1 MESVKNS
8 IRNALERGDPLDKAH
23 REKVYRQV
31 FSAFERSLAEKQDLT
46 SAQKA
51 DRRSRLLQVIS
62 QIEKEFVPAGPPATV
77 AASIPRRR
85 QAAPQPQAPAS
96 PDPQVHSAAP
106 TIGPDDRLN
115 PAAPSVGAEP
125 QRPQRMEPRLDAAPA
140 PASPRADMP
149 EFAADDRLAPQQR
162 ASEAPKSRRQK
173 KRAARDERPLRP
185 LAKLFVTTTILAM
198 LGIGAWWVFDTG
210 LLQSA
215 AERDGSV
222 PNPPRGTEEES
233 YDPGSGSEGRA
244 PIGGSPD
251 DRTWITIFSPD
262 DPTTVAAPAGAQA
275 QIADS
280 GEGQLMRLSSGQT
293 DTAVIF
299 DVGQGILE
307 QLAGKTAIFN
317 VTAAAS
323 EGEETQLSLS
333 CNFGNL
339 GDCGRIRYVV
349 GPQQSDHLFE
359 RTFPDVDPESGG
371 TIAIVPDVEGQ
382 GRELGIYSIKVTVYD
397 AE

>member
-8 IRNALERGDPLDKAH
+8 IRNALERGDPLDKTH

-31 FSAFERSLAEKQDLT
+31 FSAFERSLAEKQDLS
-46 SAQKA
+46 SAEKA

-85 QAAPQPQAPAS
+85 QPASEAQAPTAPS
-96 PDPQVHSAAP
+96 PAAP
-106 TIGPDDRLN
+106 TVTAHDRLN
-115 PAAPSVGAEP
+115 PAAPTVQTGTE
-125 QRPQRMEPRLDAAPA
+125 RPQRSEPALDAPA
-140 PASPRADMP
+140 PAAPQTAGMRGL
-149 EFAADDRLAPQQR
+149 AADDRLAPEER
-162 ASEAPKSRRQK
+162 AAVAPRSRRQK
-173 KRAARDERPLRP
+173 KHASRDERPRRP
-185 LAKLFVTTTILAM
+185 FAKLFVTTTILAM
-198 LGIGAWWVFDTG
+198 LGIGAWWVMDTG
-210 LLQSA
+210 LLKSA

-233 YDPGSGSEGRA
+233 YDPGSGSEARA

-317 VTAAAS
+317 VTAAAG

-349 GPQQSDHLFE
+349 GPQQNDHLFE